1 MPTNLP
7 TNAPSTNVPP
17 SATSKKKNGPVVNS
31 PENQNQ
37 RIAQRAESS
46 IHAVEQV
53 LKHRTSQ
60 PSNSSSDTSSSSS
73 SSSSISSAT
82 CISIANVSSSIP
94 ATSATSTTTTTT
106 TTDVETTKLR
116 NLNELSPSTSKSPP
130 PSAVR
135 KVPELG
141 ALSKQQYLLVLK
153 DKLAAISR

>member
-1 MPTNLP
+1 MPTNLT

-17 SATSKKKNGPVVNS
+17 SESSTLNGSPPPPAVTSPA
-31 PENQNQ
+31 NQNQ

-53 LKHRTSQ
+53 LKHRSTTSQ
-60 PSNSSSDTSSSSS
+60 PSNSSRDTSSSSS
-73 SSSSISSAT
+73 SSSSIPAASA
-82 CISIANVSSSIP
+82 A
-94 ATSATSTTTTTT
+94 SASTTTTTT
-106 TTDVETTKLR
+106 TTHVETTKLR

>member
-1 MPTNLP
+1 MPTNLT

-17 SATSKKKNGPVVNS
+17 SESSTLNGSPPPPAVTSPA
-31 PENQNQ
+31 NQNQ

-53 LKHRTSQ
+53 LKHRSTTSQ
-60 PSNSSSDTSSSSS
+60 PSNSSRDTSSSSS
-73 SSSSISSAT
+73 SSSSIPAASA
-82 CISIANVSSSIP
+82 A
-94 ATSATSTTTTTT
+94 SASTTT